1 METRAK
7 SISARGIMWDGDAGG
22 IPQPLL
28 VSATVERGLSFLWF
42 NWARNHFRCN
52 TRADAAAMS
61 SNHRKSSTSLPPTL
75 FLSLSFAPFSHHL
88 FALPRDFSLQPF
100 NSLVESKKPPSSQS
114 LRVLS
119 RSSVH
124 LSILYIPTDDVLR
137 DAFSVIK
144 TVARVHKGWHHIP
157 LLHCCSIAVENVKST
172 LYDLT

>member
-1 METRAK
+1 LV
-7 SISARGIMWDGDAGG
+7 GG
-22 IPQPLL
+22 GGEGMSEDPAELL

-75 FLSLSFAPFSHHL
+75 HFAIIYLPYRCLSLQPF
-88 FALPRDFSLQPF
+88 PF

-119 RSSVH
+119 WLSMH
-124 LSILYIPTDDVLR
+124 LSILCIPTDNDVFEMHS
-137 DAFSVIK
+137 A
-144 TVARVHKGWHHIP
+144 
-157 LLHCCSIAVENVKST
+157 
-172 LYDLT
+172 